1 MKKKLNL
8 LWNLK
13 FNFFSVAERP
23 LTFFA
28 YFLNAKKVGRR
39 RLVISPATAGGLLLF
54 PHAASVPAPALAPV
68 RSHFTCGET
77 ARPVIGPAFW
87 VCRAKAGAAFRCAKP
102 PCAVVRF
109 AAMASPPRTAVL
121 PFPSRLRRAG
131 APTAKPRPL
140 LPSGRISPAAKPGW
154 PVVAPAGG
162 NVLATPFSLRSNV
175 APRSHP
181 GLASIPS
188 AYVLFFGAFF
198 GAKMPPPG
206 HAFAFLP
213 AGASFR
219 FVSPRGRGVRHPYGS
234 SSAAAFMVAAPVTY
248 TLPAFLN
255 APDSSTTAL
264 VLPFATFTTRS
275 ATP

>member
-1 MKKKLNL
+1 MKAKTVTTRC
-8 LWNLK
+8 W
-13 FNFFSVAERP
+13 AE
-23 LTFFA
+23 A
-28 YFLNAKKVGRR
+28 
-39 RLVISPATAGGLLLF
+39 SPSA
-54 PHAASVPAPALAPV
+54 PAPAV
-68 RSHFTCGET
+68 
-77 ARPVIGPAFW
+77 
-87 VCRAKAGAAFRCAKP
+87 
-102 PCAVVRF
+102 
-109 AAMASPPRTAVL
+109 
-121 PFPSRLRRAG
+121 
-131 APTAKPRPL
+131 APTAKPRRLSPFG
-140 LPSGRISPAAKPGW
+140 SISLRETAR

>member
-1 MKKKLNL
+1 M
-8 LWNLK
+8 
-13 FNFFSVAERP
+13 FFG
-23 LTFFA
+23 
-28 YFLNAKKVGRR
+28 YFLNTKKVTP
-39 RLVISPATAGGLLLF
+39 SAD
-54 PHAASVPAPALAPV
+54 S
-68 RSHFTCGET
+68 
-77 ARPVIGPAFW
+77 VIGPA
-87 VCRAKAGAAFRCAKP
+87 KAEAFLFSHTRLPFPPRPLLPFSRISPAAKP
-102 PCAVVRF
+102 GWPVTGPTGAD
-109 AAMASPPRTAVL
+109 VL

-140 LPSGRISPAAKPGW
+140 LPFGRISPAAKPGW

>member
-1 MKKKLNL
+1 M
-8 LWNLK
+8 
-13 FNFFSVAERP
+13 SASRP
-23 LTFFA
+23 WL
-28 YFLNAKKVGRR
+28 R
-39 RLVISPATAGGLLLF
+39 
-54 PHAASVPAPALAPV
+54 HPAPLFCRSRHGCAAPGPQRQNPGACR
-68 RSHFTCGET
+68 RS
-77 ARPVIGPAFW
+77 AP
-87 VCRAKAGAAFRCAKP
+87 FRCAKP
-102 PCAVVRF
+102 R
-109 AAMASPPRTAVL
+109 
-121 PFPSRLRRAG
+121 
-131 APTAKPRPL
+131 
-140 LPSGRISPAAKPGW
+140 W

>member
-1 MKKKLNL
+1 M
-8 LWNLK
+8 K

-39 RLVISPATAGGLLLF
+39 RLVIVPATAGGLPLF
-54 PHAASVPAPALAPV
+54 PHAASAFTPALAPV
-68 RSHFTCGET
+68 RSHFTRGET
-77 ARPVIGPAFW
+77 ARAVIGPTFW

-131 APTAKPRPL
+131 SPTAKTRPL
-140 LPSGRISPAAKPGW
+140 FPFGRISPAAKPGR

-162 NVLATPFSLRSNV
+162 NVLAAPFSLCSNV

>member
-1 MKKKLNL
+1 M
-8 LWNLK
+8 
-13 FNFFSVAERP
+13 FFG
-23 LTFFA
+23 
-28 YFLNAKKVGRR
+28 YFLNTKKVTPSADS
-39 RLVISPATAGGLLLF
+39 VIGPAKAGDFPLF
-54 PHAASVPAPALAPV
+54 PHAASVPAPALAPI
-68 RSHFTCGET
+68 RSHF
-77 ARPVIGPAFW
+77 A
-87 VCRAKAGAAFRCAKP
+87 
-102 PCAVVRF
+102 
-109 AAMASPPRTAVL
+109 PRN
-121 PFPSRLRRAG
+121 RAG
-131 APTAKPRPL
+131 RSSAPQGPTFCR
-140 LPSGRISPAAKPGW
+140 SRHGCAAPG
-154 PVVAPAGG
+154 PQRQ
-162 NVLATPFSLRSNV
+162 N
-175 APRSHP
+175 P

>member
-1 MKKKLNL
+1 M
-8 LWNLK
+8 
-13 FNFFSVAERP
+13 FFG
-23 LTFFA
+23 
-28 YFLNAKKVGRR
+28 YFLNTKKVTPSADS
-39 RLVISPATAGGLLLF
+39 VIGPAKAGDFPLF

-68 RSHFTCGET
+68 RSHFACGET
-77 ARPVIGPAFW
+77 AR
-87 VCRAKAGAAFRCAKP
+87 
-102 PCAVVRF
+102 
-109 AAMASPPRTAVL
+109 
-121 PFPSRLRRAG
+121 
-131 APTAKPRPL
+131 
-140 LPSGRISPAAKPGW
+140 

-162 NVLATPFSLRSNV
+162 NVLATPVSLRSNV

-188 AYVLFFGAFF
+188 AYVLYFGAFF
-198 GAKMPPPG
+198 GAKMPLPG

>member
-1 MKKKLNL
+1 M
-8 LWNLK
+8 
-13 FNFFSVAERP
+13 FFG
-23 LTFFA
+23 
-28 YFLNAKKVGRR
+28 YFLNIKKVTP
-39 RLVISPATAGGLLLF
+39 SADF
-54 PHAASVPAPALAPV
+54 
-68 RSHFTCGET
+68 
-77 ARPVIGPAFW
+77 VIGPA
-87 VCRAKAGAAFRCAKP
+87 KAEAFLFSHTRLP
-102 PCAVVRF
+102 F
-109 AAMASPPRTAVL
+109 PPRPVL
-121 PFPSRLRRAG
+121 PF
-131 APTAKPRPL
+131 
-140 LPSGRISPAAKPGW
+140 GRISPAAKPGW

>member
-39 RLVISPATAGGLLLF
+39 RLVI
-54 PHAASVPAPALAPV
+54 
-68 RSHFTCGET
+68 
-77 ARPVIGPAFW
+77 GP
-87 VCRAKAGAAFRCAKP
+87 AKAGAFLFSHTR
-102 PCAVVRF
+102 
-109 AAMASPPRTAVL
+109 L
-121 PFPSRLRRAG
+121 PFP
-131 APTAKPRPL
+131 PRPL
-140 LPSGRISPAAKPGW
+140 LPFGRISPAAKPGWPVVAPAGGNVLATPFSLCSNVAPHIPAGSAGVRSFVPRLAPRSHPGACRRSAPFRCAKPRW

-198 GAKMPPPG
+198 GAKMPLPG